1 MDFDRVLRDLL
12 NGLQNSRIRYA
23 TIGGF
28 ALGVLGVPRTT
39 MDLDFLVHR
48 DDLDSLHALLAE
60 LGYDRAIRSENVS
73 HYRHRDVAW
82 GGVDILHAFRPHSI
96 AMLDRASE
104 RHLLNGTRVIR
115 VAAPEDVIGLKI
127 QAMTNDP
134 RREAQEIADIESLA
148 RRHGRSLDWARLEEY
163 YQLFGLETEGRQLRA
178 RFEHAE

>member
-1 MDFDRVLRDLL
+1 MDFERVLQELL
-12 NGLQNSRIRYA
+12 DGLNHNRIRYA

-48 DDLDSLHALLAE
+48 DDLNPLHALLTD
-60 LGYDRAIRSENVS
+60 LGYDRAVQSENVS

-82 GGVDILHAFRPHSI
+82 GGVDIIHAFRPHSI
-96 AMLDRASE
+96 AMLGRAGE
-104 RHLLNGTRVIR
+104 RRILNGAKVIR
-115 VAAPEDVIGLKI
+115 VAEPEDVIGLKV
-127 QAMTNDP
+127 QAMANDP

-148 RRHGRSLDWARLEEY
+148 RRHGGSLDWARVEEY
-163 YQLFGLETEGRQLRA
+163 YRIFGLEAEGRALRS